1 MVYELGERQYST
13 LIRTREIC
21 LCCQLTFIKEFCVLG
36 TVLSGMPVTKM
47 KMGPVPIRKRV
58 KEREIFFD
66 ISFKEET
73 R

>member
-1 MVYELGERQYST
+1 M
-13 LIRTREIC
+13 
-21 LCCQLTFIKEFCVLG
+21 G

-58 KEREIFFD
+58 KERKIFFE